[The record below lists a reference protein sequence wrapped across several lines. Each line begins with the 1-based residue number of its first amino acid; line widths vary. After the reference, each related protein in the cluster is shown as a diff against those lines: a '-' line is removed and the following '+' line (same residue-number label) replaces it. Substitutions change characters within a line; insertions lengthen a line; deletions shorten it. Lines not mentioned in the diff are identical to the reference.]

1 MEQWQVLVFLV
12 LALGV
17 GLGSAAAAWATR
29 PSKEERAAWD
39 SWVHRST
46 PKMAYPVGTA
56 VIGPPIEEPE
66 REG

>member
-39 SWVHRST
+39 SWVARST
-46 PKMAYPVGTA
+46 PMMRDPGLDYGSVS
-56 VIGPPIEEPE
+56 PE